1 MLKPFTQNPPTL
13 LTIAGVDSGGGAGI
27 AADLKTFAALGVH
40 GTCAVSA
47 LTAQNTRGV
56 VETWP
61 MAPELLTGQIEAV
74 LADFSVAA
82 VKIGMLAN
90 RENVEA
96 AYHAI
101 VNHHLKHV
109 VVDPVMVA
117 SSGGALLLEPGAK
130 ELYRDTLMPVAHVVT
145 PNVPE
150 AEALLT
156 TRLHS
161 VDDLPHAA
169 RQLAHLSPMGPQAII
184 ITGGHL
190 LEKGEAV
197 DVLYERKTDRV
208 HFLLGAALDVPTTHG
223 TGCVFSSALATHLAL
238 GATLLAAATA
248 AKAFTLEAIR
258 HGLTLGSGVGP
269 VNPMWKL
276 FA

>member
-1 MLKPFTQNPPTL
+1 MLKPFTQNPPTV
-13 LTIAGVDSGGGAGI
+13 LTIAGFDSGGGAGV

-40 GTCAVSA
+40 GVAAVSA
-47 LTAQNTRGV
+47 LTAQNTEAV
-56 VETWP
+56 VESWP
-61 MAPELLTGQIEAV
+61 MEPEVVTAQIEAI
-74 LADFSVAA
+74 LADFPVAA
-82 VKIGMLAN
+82 TKTGMLATGK
-90 RENVEA
+90 NVEA

-101 VNHHLKHV
+101 VNHHLHNV

-117 SSGGALLLEPGAK
+117 SSGGILLEPDAMQI
-130 ELYRDTLMPVAHVVT
+130 YRDTLLPVAHVIT
-145 PNVPE
+145 PNVAE
-150 AEALLT
+150 VEALLG

-169 RQLAHLSPMGPQAII
+169 RELAHLSPKGPQAVL

-208 HFLLGAALDVPTTHG
+208 HFLLGGALEVCTTHG
-223 TGCVFSSALATHLAL
+223 TGCVFSAALATHLAL
-238 GATLLAAATA
+238 GETLLAAATA
-248 AKAFTLEAIR
+248 AKKFTLESIR
-258 HGLTLGSGVGP
+258 HGLHLGQGRGP